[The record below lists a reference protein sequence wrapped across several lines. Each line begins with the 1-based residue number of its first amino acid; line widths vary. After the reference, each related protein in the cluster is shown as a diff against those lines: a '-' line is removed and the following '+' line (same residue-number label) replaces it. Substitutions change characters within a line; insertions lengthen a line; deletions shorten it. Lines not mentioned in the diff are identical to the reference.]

1 MDLLRSDACRR
12 DDGTDGKGG
21 TTFLE
26 NELPGIDD
34 LTEQLRFSPG
44 TGHIWLGDERMV
56 LMHTQA
62 MRALR
67 EELITTIG
75 MSATKSLLMRIGYAS
90 GVKDAELA
98 VKVRGERTFNEFFLV
113 GPQLHALEG
122 VGRVEPISVQFDPKS
137 GQFYGEF
144 VWHDSWEDEVH
155 IDSYGITA
163 EAACW
168 TQLGYASGYTST
180 FVGRPIAYKEVE
192 CRATGHTACRIIGR
206 PLSEWGTEADHDLLY
221 LKPQDFVNARSA
233 PINSAGAREEVMT
246 AEGRPPVIASSK
258 SLVGASAGFNLV
270 CHMLEK
276 VAPTNASVLLLGESG
291 VGKEVFARTLQRISS
306 RPNGPFIAVNCAAVP
321 EQLIEAELFGVVK
334 GAYTG
339 ATEDRPGRFERADG
353 GTIFLDEIGT
363 LSLPAQGKLL
373 RVLQEREVERVG
385 DTKTRRVDVRVVA
398 ATNENLRKRVE
409 AKEFRQDLFYRL
421 NVFPVVIPP
430 LRERRADI
438 SLLMEHFLQLFNK
451 RHGKSNA
458 GFTQRA
464 IGALFSYSWPGNV
477 RELENMIER
486 GVILAPPGEA
496 IDLCHLFT
504 SGESI
509 DAQLLSMAANGRLE
523 KCRSSGSSDGYHG
536 AVDLDGLVNNLI
548 DTGVGLDAL
557 EGLLLDKAISRAD
570 GNVSEGARI
579 LGLTRPQYA
588 YRLKRKSE
596 IKSD

>member
-1 MDLLRSDACRR
+1 MGVPQPDASRNDEGFHGSGGAMDSGSA
-12 DDGTDGKGG
+12 
-21 TTFLE
+21 
-26 NELPGIDD
+26 LPGIED

-44 TGHIWLGDERMV
+44 TGHIWLGEDRMV
-56 LMHTQA
+56 LMHTHA

-75 MSATKSLLMRIGYAS
+75 MGAAKSLLMRIGYAS
-90 GVKDAELA
+90 GVRDAELA
-98 VKVRGERTFNEFFLV
+98 VKVRGERTFGEFFLV

-122 VGRVEPISVQFDPKS
+122 VGKVEPVSVQFNPKS
-137 GQFYGEF
+137 GHFYGEF
-144 VWHDSWEDEVH
+144 IWHDSWEDEVH

-180 FVGRPIAYKEVE
+180 FVGRPIIYREVE
-192 CRATGHTACRIIGR
+192 CRATGHTACRIVGK
-206 PLSEWGTEADHDLLY
+206 PLSEWGTEADDDLLY
-221 LKPQDFVNARSA
+221 LKPNEFVRSKRSTA
-233 PINSAGAREEVMT
+233 AEPDTLSDGVT
-246 AEGRPPVIASSK
+246 AEGRPPLISSSK
-258 SLVGASAGFNLV
+258 RLVGASAGFNLV

-291 VGKEVFARTLQRISS
+291 VGKEVFARTLQRMSS
-306 RPNGPFIAVNCAAVP
+306 RPKAPFIAVNCAAVP

-339 ATEDRPGRFERADG
+339 AKEVRPGRFERANG

-385 DTKTRRVDVRVVA
+385 DTKTRPVDVRVVA
-398 ATNENLRKRVE
+398 ATNEDLRKRVE

-421 NVFPVVIPP
+421 NVFPIVIPP

-438 SLLMEHFLQLFNK
+438 PLLMEHFLRLFND
-451 RHGKSNA
+451 RHGKSQT
-458 GFTQRA
+458 GFTQKA

-486 GVILAPPGEA
+486 GVILTPPAEA

-504 SGESI
+504 SGETL
-509 DAQLLSMAANGRLE
+509 DGELLSMAADGSLE
-523 KCRSSGSSDGYHG
+523 RCRKSGSSAVFHG
-536 AVDLDGLVNNLI
+536 ALDLDGLLNNLI
-548 DTGVGLDAL
+548 DAGVGLDAV
-557 EGLLLDKAISRAD
+557 EGLLLEKAISKAE

-588 YRLKRKSE
+588 YRLKRRSE
-596 IKSD
+596 VKSD